1 MSHGASL
8 LRGLAGLGGCGLV
21 AVLLVCRVDSYESI
35 DRTTGLPKLKC
46 GAANLSPYKRREGKT
61 GSVVAVVL
69 HRKCD
74 CV

>member
-8 LRGLAGLGGCGLV
+8 LRGLAGLGGCGW
-21 AVLLVCRVDSYESI
+21 ARGCPVLLACRVDSYESI
-35 DRTTGLPKLKC
+35 DG
-46 GAANLSPYKRREGKT
+46 NLSPYKRREGKM